1 MGLTVSSV
9 TQLCLTLCD
18 PMDCSMPVQ
27 HAFAITNS
35 WRLLKLMSIDW
46 AMPSNHLILYRPLL
60 LLHSIFPST
69 GSFPKSHRLLLF
81 LCAPDNIHLQV
92 AALHQTVQ
100 NKSLTLRD
108 SRLFEEFVQ
117 FDVSLCISWCGSC
130 CLINLFWNTTFD
142 LIHHFNGNL
151 SEACN

>member
-18 PMDCSMPVQ
+18 PMDCSMSVQ
-27 HAFAITNS
+27 HAVAITNS

-46 AMPSNHLILYRPLL
+46 VMPSNHLLLYHPLL
-60 LLHSIFPST
+60 LLPSTFPHT

-81 LCAPDNIHLQV
+81 PWAPGSIHLQV
-92 AALHQTVQ
+92 TALHQTVQ
-100 NKSLTLRD
+100 NKFLTPRD

-117 FDVSLCISWCGSC
+117 FDVSLCICWRGSC

-142 LIHHFNGNL
+142 LIDHFDGDL
-151 SEACN
+151 SEAYN